1 MHGCQVFNLSTY
13 PNFVGFLEQLG
24 VDSEPSDMSFACSVD
39 GGRVEWGSDGLAG
52 IFAQRK
58 NILSLGHWR
67 MIWDVIRFGRQAP
80 KVMHCR
86 IWKYYQSTSRTYA
99 EVLNNLVL

>member
-1 MHGCQVFNLSTY
+1 MWCCQVFNLSTY
-13 PNFVGFLEQLG
+13 PNFVGFLEQLR

-58 NILSLGHWR
+58 NILSPSHWR
-67 MIWDVIRFGRQAP
+67 MVWDVIRFGRQAP
-80 KVMHCR
+80 KVMSH
-86 IWKYYQSTSRTYA
+86 QSTYWLACSQQNQHKKMVA
-99 EVLNNLVL
+99 I